1 MAEKLSAFALGDINP
16 VSQYFTGKSFFAP
29 ISTEQVQVYNV
40 TFEPGCRNFWHS
52 HHAAA
57 GGGQILMC
65 IYGRGWYQEEGKE
78 AVEMKPGDC
87 INIPANVK
95 HWHGAAKDTWFQH
108 LAIEVEGVD
117 AWNEWFEPLPDE
129 EYDKLP

>member
-1 MAEKLSAFALGDINP
+1 MTEKLSPFALGDINP
-16 VSQYFTGKSFFAP
+16 VSQYFTGKTFFAP
-29 ISTEQVQVYNV
+29 VSTEQVQVYNV
-40 TFEPGCRNFWHS
+40 TFEPGCRNFWHT
-52 HHAAA
+52 HHATS

-108 LAIEVEGVD
+108 LAIEVDGTD
-117 AWNEWFEPLPDE
+117 AWNEWFTPLPDE
-129 EYDKLP
+129 EYNKLP